1 MRFERVLSV
10 PSLNDWI
17 GGIIS
22 SMILCASMNLTLSI
36 DVNRWAQAYMYL
48 SYVYLS
54 MTFLE

>member
-1 MRFERVLSV
+1 MRFERVLSI
-10 PSLNDWI
+10 PRWNGWI

-22 SMILCASMNLTLSI
+22 SIILYASMNLTLSI